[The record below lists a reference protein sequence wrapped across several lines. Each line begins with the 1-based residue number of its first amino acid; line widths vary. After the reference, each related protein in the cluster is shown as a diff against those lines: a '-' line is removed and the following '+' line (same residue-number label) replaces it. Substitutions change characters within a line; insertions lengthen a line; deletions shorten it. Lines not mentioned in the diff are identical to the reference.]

1 VLQIVAR
8 PISQSAGGREMS
20 YEFSEEEQK
29 LWDTVQSST
38 GREKAEALGKL
49 AEIKLAENKF
59 SQAEAFAAESVS
71 EYRAIGDGQGIGE
84 GLFFWGKA
92 LKALKDPAQALR
104 CFDESAQV
112 FRASSNQFF
121 LSCVVAEQG
130 RCYKE
135 LGQWNLASRSFD
147 NACTLFADS
156 ENWENAGVSALES
169 AECALETKDFVSAE
183 LRASQGFDYLVQDEN
198 SYLVATALGIRAKSQ
213 IGQGNYQSAIS
224 DLTESLNIA
233 KYLSFGKMIADTL
246 SELTWAHICAD
257 QLELASKYLGESR
270 QIHQDAKGVAGLAEC
285 DYLQGCMAV
294 KTQDFPE
301 AIEFFEAARSGFR
314 TKNNKQRV
322 FDCDYNIA
330 KTLTYIDPIK
340 AASAFEAA
348 LKSAND
354 SKILL
359 DDHSIYLLQA
369 ENFVGLTWTDS
380 ALAALANIDVD
391 LLPDQGCK
399 AQMVLLKAR
408 VYLYQRNFVAAIDEM
423 QFVLG
428 PNALPAN
435 KETLLNAKETLGRAY
450 FGEQQYQSAIDSL
463 TPVLLDY
470 TLADSQFE
478 AKLVAE
484 IIQEAKHGLETQQ
497 LANQPQLWEED
508 N

>member
-8 PISQSAGGREMS
+8 PISQTAGGREMS
-20 YEFSEEEQK
+20 YEFSEEEQE

-49 AEIKLAENKF
+49 AEMKLAENKY

-84 GLFFWGKA
+84 GLFFRGKA
-92 LKALKDPAQALR
+92 LKALKDPAQALG
-104 CFDESAQV
+104 CFEESAEV
-112 FRASSNQFF
+112 FRASSNEFF

-135 LGQWNLASRSFD
+135 LGQWNLASHSFD
-147 NACTLFADS
+147 NATTLFASS
-156 ENWENAGVSALES
+156 ESWENAGVSALES
-169 AECALETKDFVSAE
+169 AECALETKDYVSAE

-198 SYLVATALGIRAKSQ
+198 SFLVATALGLRAKSQ
-213 IGQGNYQSAIS
+213 LGQGNYDSAIN

-246 SELTWAHICAD
+246 AELTWAYICAG
-257 QLELASKYLGESR
+257 QLELAAKYLAESR
-270 QIHQDAKGVAGLAEC
+270 VIHQDAKGVAGLAEC
-285 DYLQGCMAV
+285 DYLAGCIAV
-294 KTQDFPE
+294 ENEDYAE
-301 AIEFFEAARSGFR
+301 AIELFEAARSGFR

-322 FDCDYNIA
+322 FDCGFNIA
-330 KTLTYIDPIK
+330 KTWTHMDPIK
-340 AASAFEAA
+340 AAAAFDSA
-348 LKSAND
+348 LKQATD
-354 SKILL
+354 SKLL
-359 DDHSIYLLQA
+359 IDDHTIYLLQA
-369 ENFVGLTWTDS
+369 QNFVDLTWTDS

-399 AQMVLLKAR
+399 AQMVVLKAQ
-408 VYLYQRNFVAAIDEM
+408 VYLYQRNFSGAIDEL

-428 PNALPAN
+428 ANALPAN
-435 KETLLNAKETLGRAY
+435 KETLLKAKETLGRAY
-450 FGEQQYQSAIDSL
+450 FGEQQYQSAIDAL
-463 TPVLLDY
+463 TPVLLEY

-497 LANQPQLWEED
+497 LANQPQLWEEEG
-508 N
+508 